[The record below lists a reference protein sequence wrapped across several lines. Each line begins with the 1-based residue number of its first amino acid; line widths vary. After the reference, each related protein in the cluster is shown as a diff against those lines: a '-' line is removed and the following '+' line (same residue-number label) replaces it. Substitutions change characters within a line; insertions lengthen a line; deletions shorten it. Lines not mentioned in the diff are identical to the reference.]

1 MNRRVTAAVIAAV
14 LALGAFV
21 SIFIYVRNAD
31 IRALSGVE
39 AKSVY
44 IVVNTVSKGTA
55 AEALG
60 TNIVL
65 TQVPAKTVPENAVV
79 DLGEIAKRVSS
90 VELVKGEV
98 LLTTRFIDPALQS
111 NEDVAVPKGMQ
122 QMSLVVSP
130 QQVRG
135 GVVKAGDTLGVFLTM
150 KATSTGTPQTVNIP
164 GLGTFALE
172 GDVITKKVMSKVLV
186 TRVQG
191 GVTTTT
197 DAKGNSAP
205 AEAVMLTVALITSDI
220 ERLTWAQAVGS
231 LTMTVENKDTDDSS
245 SQYTN
250 GRVVLK

>member
-44 IVVNTVSKGTA
+44 IVVNTVSRGTI
-55 AEALG
+55 AEDLG

-65 TQVPAKTVPENAVV
+65 TQVPAKTVPADAVV
-79 DLGEIAKRVSS
+79 DLGEIATKVSS

-111 NEDVAVPKGMQ
+111 NEDVDVPKGMQ
-122 QMSLVVSP
+122 QMSLLVSP
-130 QQVRG
+130 AQVRG
-135 GVVKAGDTLGVFLTM
+135 GVVKAGDTIGVFLTM
-150 KATSTGTPQTVNIP
+150 TVTPAAAQPVTIP
-164 GLGTFALE
+164 GLGAVTVGNDAL
-172 GDVITKKVMSKVLV
+172 TKKVMSKVLV

-191 GVTTTT
+191 GVTVTT

-205 AEAVMLTVALITSDI
+205 AESVMLTVALVTSDV
-220 ERLTWAQAVGS
+220 EKLMWAQAAGS
-231 LTMTVENKDTDDSS
+231 LTLTVENKDTDDSS
-245 SQYTN
+245 SQYTS